1 VTNKDAVKL
10 KGVANDKIWVVPLGI
25 DFSIDLENEILQ
37 LLETKH
43 HG

>member
-1 VTNKDAVKL
+1 NE
-10 KGVANDKIWVVPLGI
+10 NIWVVPLGI
-25 DFSIDLENEILQ
+25 DFSTDLESKILQ